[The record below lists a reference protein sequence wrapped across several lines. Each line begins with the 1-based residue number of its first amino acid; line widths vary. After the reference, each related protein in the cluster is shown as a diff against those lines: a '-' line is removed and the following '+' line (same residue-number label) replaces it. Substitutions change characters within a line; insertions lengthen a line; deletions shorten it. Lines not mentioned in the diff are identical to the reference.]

1 VQKPDTTLTEAE
13 FQGELDHALE
23 RHATVE
29 PVEEDRP
36 IVDGDWAEISFKG
49 QVQELAQTVGEDGLE
64 AKAESQPITGDDVLM
79 EVGSENTLPAFNEAL
94 RGTKVGQEITFEVT
108 YPAEFGEARLAGKTV
123 TYDVTVKAI
132 KKKIFPERNDEF
144 AKDLGNYETWA
155 DFESTLREYAQRR
168 KADALLGRARATL
181 VDDLVARYN
190 FPVPESFV
198 QQQVDAR
205 LERGLRA
212 LAQQGMTADAMRQMN
227 FEQLRAAQ
235 RDEAVKEVK
244 ASLIL
249 DRIAQQEN
257 ITVTD
262 EDLDREL
269 LMLSIQQREPLE
281 ALKKRLTDDGSLER
295 IREQMLRE
303 KTGTELYSR
312 LAK

>member
-1 VQKPDTTLTEAE
+1 
-13 FQGELDHALE
+13 
-23 RHATVE
+23 
-29 PVEEDRP
+29 
-36 IVDGDWAEISFKG
+36 
-49 QVQELAQTVGEDGLE
+49 VGEDGLE